1 VAWVLKTTAILL
13 VILCAAS
20 LGGVSARAAS
30 DAAFRQRLC
39 LALAERIWP
48 QTPAKSRNTIAIGTF
63 LLWVASIAAAES
75 SIGHKLQEGRGRCL
89 SDYTKMKQ
97 TGRT

>member
-1 VAWVLKTTAILL
+1 MAWVLKTTAILL

-20 LGGVSARAAS
+20 LAGVSARAAS

-48 QTPAKSRNTIAIGTF
+48 PNTGKIAQYDRNRDFLALGCLNSSSRILDWPQAP
-63 LLWVASIAAAES
+63 
-75 SIGHKLQEGRGRCL
+75 GRAR
-89 SDYTKMKQ
+89 KMPF
-97 TGRT
+97 